1 MIMKI
6 ANARLPENIEA
17 SAEFILTRRSEII
30 ELSNGFE
37 ERNTPQAHHR
47 RLIRLRYSPD
57 DSDAIDAI
65 RNAWAVTLGPVYA
78 FRVRDWAD
86 FKTSASSAVPANDD
100 QNIGTGDGAIKTFQL
115 AKTVSF
121 GDGSYTHPI
130 KAPVSGSVLV
140 AVDGVAKTEGADFT
154 VDYNS
159 GVVTFLVAP
168 GIGLAVTA
176 GCKYDI
182 WARFKNDELS
192 VQHLIYI
199 EDDATRQVSQTGEI
213 ELIEVLEP

>member
-1 MIMKI
+1 M
-6 ANARLPENIEA
+6 
-17 SAEFILTRRSEII
+17 
-30 ELSNGFE
+30 
-37 ERNTPQAHHR
+37 
-47 RLIRLRYSPD
+47 
-57 DSDAIDAI
+57 
-65 RNAWAVTLGPVYA
+65 
-78 FRVRDWAD
+78 
-86 FKTSASSAVPANDD
+86 
-100 QNIGTGDGAIKTFQL
+100 
-115 AKTVSF
+115 SF

-159 GVVTFLVAP
+159 GVVTFTVAP